1 MQAFRYRAR
10 RVCAV
15 TLIRAAI
22 LLLSTSAFAE
32 DLWMPLREGWNRYTN
47 ERFGTVVEVPRH
59 LFTLVEPPP
68 VNGDGRELKAEDGA
82 RLWIYGSYGP
92 YVVTDSFQKYKSW
105 LLEHAELDRLTY
117 KAEGKGWIVLSGTKQ
132 GSIVY
137 RKVVEG
143 CGAAHEVQIEYPA
156 QKKALYDLL
165 ITRLSKSLGCSL
177 GQPSVENLP

>member
-1 MQAFRYRAR
+1 MSPLRRRLGGWRA
-10 RVCAV
+10 VLLMDALV
-15 TLIRAAI
+15 LVHPTIATAA
-22 LLLSTSAFAE
+22 
-32 DLWMPLREGWNRYTN
+32 DKWMPLSNGWSRYTN
-47 ERFGTVVEVPRH
+47 ERFGTVAEVPRH

-68 VNGDGRELKAEDGA
+68 VNGDGRGLKAEDGA

-117 KAEGKGWIVLSGTKQ
+117 KAEGKSWIVLSGSKQ

-143 CGAAHEVQIEYPA
+143 CGAAHEVQLEYPV
-156 QKKALYDLL
+156 QKKALYDPLV
-165 ITRLSKSLGCSL
+165 TRISKSLGCTL
-177 GQPSVENLP
+177 GKPSVEHLP